1 MIDGGDGGS
10 LRIKNIRRAMRRIE
24 EKYKLDE
31 GHLKLDAMVITHWDH
46 DHYYGLLKLLED
58 NLDEEANKSIGSTWP
73 LKVSFLKY
81 DDTTGDPQSILY
93 IPYPEQVGSYKIVY
107 SPPPPPPTST
117 GEFGFDNPDG
127 RRMRICKYLAD
138 MKAKNP
144 TLLQGEPKVLDS
156 TDESELI
163 GRNLFTNEKPTLA
176 QVVSATNPKALA
188 DAHSATMPGLYC
200 VAANNRYLAGGKK
213 GDDLTRGGTLTNR
226 SSIVCMVIR
235 KDGTTSHYLAGDAYQ
250 DLEAKLID
258 WTGLEPVALDP
269 ATSEPPSVKPTL
281 QERIAIVKASHHGAA
296 TSTPITFCQTYKPM
310 FFVFSSGNK
319 HRHPSKSS
327 LPPF

>member
-1 MIDGGDGGS
+1 MIDGGDGGQI
-10 LRIKNIRRAMRRIE
+10 RINNIKRVIERIE
-24 EKYKLDE
+24 EKYNLKK
-31 GHLKLDAMVITHWDH
+31 GGLKLDAMVITHWDH
-46 DHYYGLLKLLED
+46 DHYYGLLRLLEQDLNQAATTTIGGRKLLE
-58 NLDEEANKSIGSTWP
+58 
-73 LKVSFLKY
+73 VSFLKY
-81 DDTTGDPQSILY
+81 DKGNPQSILY
-93 IPYPEQVGSYKIVY
+93 IPYPQIVGTPKIVY
-107 SPPPPPPTST
+107 SPSPPTGTT
-117 GEFGFDNPDG
+117 GEFGFDTKDG

-138 MKAKNP
+138 MPEKPQYSILDDK
-144 TLLQGEPKVLDS
+144 PKVLDS

-163 GRNLFTNEKPTLA
+163 GRDLFTNEKPTLA

-200 VAANNRYLAGGKK
+200 VAANNRYLKGEKK
-213 GDDLTRGGTLTNR
+213 SDDLTKGGTSKNR
-226 SSIVCMVIR
+226 SSIVCMIIR
-235 KDGTTSHYLAGDAYQ
+235 EDGTMSHYFAGDAYQ
-250 DLEAKLID
+250 DLEAKVID
-258 WTGLEPVALDP
+258 WTRLKPLELDP

-327 LPPF
+327 LPPFN